1 MKQLILIDIELSN
14 WKAQNVKVDFSD
26 KSTTITGWCGSGKTA
41 IYKAWCWLI
50 TGYCDA
56 INPKNHELF
65 DNGTE
70 ITPDTPTASVT
81 ATISID
87 GTEYKLQ
94 RTAKAGFNKGVKSA
108 SDTYKYFIDGIAT
121 KANDFDK
128 FIADT
133 IAPGKLPLYMTMGE
147 AFANLAETDKDSAR
161 MILEDAAGEITA
173 SDMQGDYA
181 LIADDIVKFGYDKL
195 EARYR
200 TEMRDL
206 NNDIK
211 AKDIA
216 IGFKEENV
224 ARLKQTDFASIESE
238 IGRNNERIA
247 AIDAEL
253 LNDAEAIKAKIEER
267 NKKMQELQGLKMHLN
282 TAEMDF
288 NAEHS
293 KKIREV
299 EMRIEDMKISEKA
312 RARRNAALKDAYERE
327 LANIKA
333 MKDSVAQFEKEREI
347 LLAKR
352 DTVFNREL
360 TDTNCPVCGKPLE
373 GDKLEELQESFNRK
387 KREELD
393 LIVMRGKKVRADIDA
408 LKDKIALKESTLAEP
423 QYEPFQDDAP
433 MYEELATL
441 RLSAPDF
448 TKTEAYN
455 ELTERIKAKEAEIT
469 DVAQSDNA
477 ELRREK
483 ADLMGQNSQIQQRL
497 GLRIVLAEDEK
508 ALEELIAAKRE
519 LATRAVKC
527 QHRIDKAKE
536 YTEERANIISERINN
551 LMDGFSIIM
560 SERLK
565 NGTETPCC
573 KIVDE
578 NGVKYSTMNFSARI
592 RACLA
597 IQNMLCT
604 RYGVQMPIFIDEA
617 AVFDSVTLP
626 KYEGQTIYLFAS
638 DNDFNVK

>member
-1 MKQLILIDIELSN
+1 MKHLILIDIELSN

-65 DNGTE
+65 DNGAE
-70 ITPDTPTASVT
+70 IIPDTPTASVT

-195 EARYR
+195 EMRYR

-216 IGFKEENV
+216 IGFKEDNI

-253 LNDAEAIKAKIEER
+253 LNDAEAVKGKIEER
-267 NKKMQELQGLKMHLN
+267 NKKIQEAEELKMQLR
-282 TAEMDF
+282 TAENDF
-288 NAEHS
+288 FAEHN
-293 KKIREV
+293 KKIRDIES
-299 EMRIEDMKISEKA
+299 RIEDMKISEKS
-312 RARRNAALKDAYERE
+312 RARRNAALKESYERE

-333 MKDSVAQFEKEREI
+333 MKESVAQFEKEREI
-347 LLAKR
+347 LLTKR
-352 DTVFNREL
+352 DEIFNREL
-360 TDTNCPVCGKPLE
+360 ADTNCPVCGKPLE
-373 GDKLEELQESFNRK
+373 GDKLDELQESFNRK
-387 KREELD
+387 KREELN

-423 QYEPFQDDAP
+423 EYEPQQDIEP
-433 MYEELATL
+433 LYEELDKL
-441 RLSAPDF
+441 RSSMPDYSV
-448 TKTEAYN
+448 TEAYK
-455 ELTERIKAKEAEIT
+455 EFTERIKAKEAEIP
-469 DVAQSDNA
+469 DVAQSDNN

-483 ADLMGQNSQIQQRL
+483 ADLMGKNSQLHQRL
-497 GLRIVLAEDEK
+497 GLRIVLADEEK
-508 ALEELIAAKRE
+508 ALNELIAAKRE
-519 LATRAVKC
+519 LATKAVKC
-527 QHRIDKAKE
+527 QQRIDKAKE
-536 YTEERANIISERINN
+536 YVEERASIISERINN
-551 LMDGFSIIM
+551 LMNGFRIIM

-565 NGTETPCC
+565 NGTDSPCC

-578 NGVKYSTMNFSARI
+578 KGVKYSTMNFSARI

>member
-1 MKQLILIDIELSN
+1 MKHLILIDIELSN

-65 DNGTE
+65 DNGAE

-181 LIADDIVKFGYDKL
+181 LIADDIIKFGYDKL
-195 EARYR
+195 EMRYR

-267 NKKMQELQGLKMHLN
+267 NKKIQELQGLKMRLN

-312 RARRNAALKDAYERE
+312 RARRNAALKEAYERE
-327 LANIKA
+327 LANIHGVLA
-333 MKDSVAQFEKEREI
+333 VLVDRHRLAIGVVDVTEALEIRVGVATEHEVNVLRAGQQ
-347 LLAKR
+347 LLVAHLVG
-352 DTVFNREL
+352 TQ
-360 TDTNCPVCGKPLE
+360 PA
-373 GDKLEELQESFNRK
+373 
-387 KREELD
+387 
-393 LIVMRGKKVRADIDA
+393 KVRHADNDVTPLVVLQLCRHAVAHLDGVEIGHA
-408 LKDKIALKESTLAEP
+408 LTLGEVY
-423 QYEPFQDDAP
+423 QPF
-433 MYEELATL
+433 ELW
-441 RLSAPDF
+441 R
-448 TKTEAYN
+448 
-455 ELTERIKAKEAEIT
+455 EAEEP
-469 DVAQSDNA
+469 DLQAVALDDDIGFDEALDTGAGEVVVGTHDGKFCHLEDACHVLQTEV
-477 ELRREK
+477 ELMV
-483 ADLMGQNSQIQQRL
+483 ADGHGVVAHQVHQANLN
-497 GLRIVLAEDEK
+497 V
-508 ALEELIAAKRE
+508 ALEHGVEG
-519 LATRAVKC
+519 RA
-527 QHRIDKAKE
+527 
-536 YTEERANIISERINN
+536 
-551 LMDGFSIIM
+551 L
-560 SERLK
+560 
-565 NGTETPCC
+565 
-573 KIVDE
+573 
-578 NGVKYSTMNFSARI
+578 
-592 RACLA
+592 
-597 IQNMLCT
+597 
-604 RYGVQMPIFIDEA
+604 
-617 AVFDSVTLP
+617 
-626 KYEGQTIYLFAS
+626 
-638 DNDFNVK
+638 